1 MIDVVILVNINIFVS
16 CCLFFLLWFHIFI
29 LVVVVVIVIVIVVSS
44 LNVVQVDRLRNQGS
58 SDFLVLR
65 LLQL

>member
-1 MIDVVILVNINIFVS
+1 MIDVVILVNINFFVS
-16 CCLFFLLWFHIFI
+16 CCPFFLFWFHIFI
-29 LVVVVVIVIVIVVSS
+29 LVVVVVTVIVVSA
-44 LNVVQVDRLRNQGS
+44 LNFVQVDRLKNQGS